1 MDFPQHDDDVDNS
14 NEDNQYFEPIT
25 GALPVLWRSWNKR
38 FPAMGRF
45 LERDLS
51 RLLLYCQVNYI
62 NIISVMLF
70 SLDLY
75 KLIYCCTV
83 WSQLFKDNF
92 PQLSRLWPAG
102 TTNPRDD
109 IGVRANPRPRMHLR
123 RRPSPR
129 SSCDAD
135 AARLGTPRHH
145 GRPR

>member
-51 RLLLYCQVNYI
+51 RLLLYCQVNNI

-75 KLIYCCTV
+75 KLMYCCTV
-83 WSQLFKDNF
+83 TDSARSQLFKDNF

-102 TTNPRDD
+102 TTNP
-109 IGVRANPRPRMHLR
+109 
-123 RRPSPR
+123 
-129 SSCDAD
+129 
-135 AARLGTPRHH
+135 
-145 GRPR
+145 

>member
-1 MDFPQHDDDVDNS
+1 MDLNIMMDVDNGVK
-14 NEDNQYFEPIT
+14 DNQNYDPIT

-102 TTNPRDD
+102 TTNP
-109 IGVRANPRPRMHLR
+109 
-123 RRPSPR
+123 
-129 SSCDAD
+129 
-135 AARLGTPRHH
+135 
-145 GRPR
+145 